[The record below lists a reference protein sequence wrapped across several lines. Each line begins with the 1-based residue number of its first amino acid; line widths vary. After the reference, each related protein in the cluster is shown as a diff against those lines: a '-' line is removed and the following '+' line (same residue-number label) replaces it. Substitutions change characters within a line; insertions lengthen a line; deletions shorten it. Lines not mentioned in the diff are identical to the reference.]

1 MNAPSPPT
9 TRERRG
15 TWPAA
20 GWHVLAAAAF
30 TLLATLNTAGYR
42 YGVGDQAFYVPSI
55 LRQLDGRLFPRDS
68 ALLDGQ
74 SRLFVFDELLARATG
89 VIPASLETWF
99 LGLYLLTLA
108 LLYAGLVRIADRL
121 LVSRWSIAAFL
132 AVATIRHRIAKTAAN
147 TLEGYFHPRQLAFAI
162 GLLGL
167 GEVLRGRPGW
177 ALVAAAVAGAIHP
190 TTGIWFVGWIG
201 VALVV
206 EQPRLRPALGIGAAI
221 GLAAGLGLL
230 AAGFLP
236 VQRMDDAWLST
247 LAGKDYLFATDWG
260 VVPWVLNGA
269 YPVVIVAT
277 FLARRRRGLTQPGEL
292 GLVAGCL
299 ALIAVFAATLPL
311 VAAHVAVA
319 VQLQISRVFWMAD
332 VVAMLGI
339 VWWLAEARPAAASR
353 EAARAATRPR
363 WAFAAAAA
371 FALGRG
377 SYAMLVEHPERA
389 AVRIVGPRRRMDR
402 RLELSAPGYGGRHP
416 RPRRPQPRLALRDVA
431 PRARRPRRVPG
442 ERQGRGDEH
451 VRSEDGAARRG
462 TAPRPRRLRG
472 AYRRRAAGARPALRS
487 AGRRVGARAGA
498 AGALPQPA
506 VQGLSPHAVTTSTA
520 PPPTTPREAFAP
532 AAYVAHPRW
541 TGGHWMT
548 IYTWARRRRFAR
560 LPEPEARVFDV
571 APDARVL
578 AHSTGS
584 RRGARRRR
592 CWRCT
597 ASKARARRTTWSASP
612 TRRSRGAS
620 TSCG

>member
-1 MNAPSPPT
+1 MNAPSAPT

-15 TWPAA
+15 TWPSA

-30 TLLATLNTAGYR
+30 ALLATLNTAGYR

-55 LRQLDGRLFPRDS
+55 LRQIDGRLFPRDS

-74 SRLFVFDELLARATG
+74 SRLFVFDEVLARATG

-147 TLEGYFHPRQLAFAI
+147 TLEGYFHPRQLAFAL

-177 ALVAAAVAGAIHP
+177 ALVAAAAAGAIHP

-230 AAGFLP
+230 ATGFLP

-311 VAAHVAVA
+311 IALQVAVA

-332 VVAMLGI
+332 VLAMLGI
-339 VWWLAEARPAAASR
+339 VWWLAEARPAAAGR
-353 EAARAATRPR
+353 DAARAATRPR

-377 SYAMLVEHPERA
+377 SYAMVVEHPERPLFA
-389 AVRIVGPRRRMDR
+389 
-402 RLELSAPGYGGRHP
+402 LSAPADAWSDVSSYL
-416 RPRRPQPRLALRDVA
+416 RRDTAADTHVLADPNHALRFGTSLRVLAARDVFLENVKDEAMSMYDRKMAQRVAERRLALGDFE
-431 PRARRPRRVPG
+431 ARTAG
-442 ERQGRGDEH
+442 ELQALGQRFDLQ
-451 VRSEDGAARRG
+451 VVVSERE
-462 TAPRPRRLRG
+462 L
-472 AYRRRAAGARPALRS
+472 
-487 AGRRVGARAGA
+487 
-498 AGALPQPA
+498 ALPELYRNQQFR
-506 VQGLSPHAVTTSTA
+506 VYRL
-520 PPPTTPREAFAP
+520 TP
-532 AAYVAHPRW
+532 
-541 TGGHWMT
+541 
-548 IYTWARRRRFAR
+548 
-560 LPEPEARVFDV
+560 
-571 APDARVL
+571 
-578 AHSTGS
+578 
-584 RRGARRRR
+584 
-592 CWRCT
+592 
-597 ASKARARRTTWSASP
+597 
-612 TRRSRGAS
+612 
-620 TSCG
+620 